1 MEFNSK
7 SVIAEDHFQ
16 KACYYI
22 IQERQI
28 AIKRH
33 ARESKALKAQ

>member
-7 SVIAEDHFQ
+7 SVIAEDHYQ
-16 KACYYI
+16 KACNYI

-33 ARESKALKAQ
+33 AGESKALKAQ